1 MIGRAL
7 ACGAAGALS
16 LSLAACGERPQT
28 MDVAAKK
35 ADAEP
40 WTASEAANPSF
51 YAPGWKVGDKTA
63 WEEQM
68 RQRNRAQNDYVR

>member
-1 MIGRAL
+1 MIGRL
-7 ACGAAGALS
+7 LVFGAAAALS
-16 LSLAACGERPQT
+16 LALVACGEKPQA

-40 WTASEAANPSF
+40 WTTSNAANSAF